1 MNEHE
6 EKQKINHLCKIT
18 DSISKQTLKSKNTQN
33 FSPSYCPIITCN
45 LCVCEVVQPHVI
57 CLLSSSTSPCS
68 TFLSWFGWASGVSG
82 GASSSSSASWSN
94 ISCGGRLAS
103 ITLLDPTRLL
113 CGLSSS
119 FSITVVLTPQSPKQE
134 QENKWTQYLH
144 IWGNIKN

>member
-6 EKQKINHLCKIT
+6 EKQKINHLYKIT
-18 DSISKQTLKSKNTQN
+18 DSIRKQTLKSKNNQN

-45 LCVCEVVQPHVI
+45 LCVCEVVQPHII